1 MQALPPLPPIRPR
14 NPAQSNI
21 FTLDTSSVSSSEREP
36 TTRGTTAGTSAI
48 IVPGK
53 ISNDISFYKRL
64 DIYLHGYELNGPD
77 MYY

>member
-53 ISNDISFYKRL
+53 MSLHFFYAKQ
-64 DIYLHGYELNGPD
+64 NQQ
-77 MYY
+77 